1 MAGLAGAMDGEGNRQ
16 KGDEKRWFHQ
26 DKLGLTGLKN
36 GDLPKK
42 NDDFM
47 GFYGDFMEVDGIYIY
62 LYHEMIL
69 MGWNADFRLI
79 QWETTSSLML
89 VMTYYKTEIY

>member
-1 MAGLAGAMDGEGNRQ
+1 MAVVAGAMDGEGNRQ

-47 GFYGDFMEVDGIYIY
+47 GFYGDFMEVDGILYIFISWNDFNGMECWFQADSMRDDFKFDVS
-62 LYHEMIL
+62 HGIL
-69 MGWNADFRLI
+69 
-79 QWETTSSLML
+79 
-89 VMTYYKTEIY
+89 